1 MGTRENKSST
11 DIRTYIVCLETK
23 KDALN
28 CKKGYITKAK
38 KTMIIKTE
46 TNRNQVLRDFFLDD
60 FMTPFSHFLFWKE
73 EMEIEIMPTE
83 AQDLTINV
91 NHIEKTMT
99 ISGKSETV
107 MESASYHFKSTS
119 IHQWERKMTFP
130 DDIDPE
136 SIKVKQLKNKST
148 LQITSQRKEPTTEEC
163 MIPVTIE

>member
-11 DIRTYIVCLETK
+11 DIKTYIYHQSKEM
-23 KDALN
+23 
-28 CKKGYITKAK
+28 
-38 KTMIIKTE
+38 MIK
-46 TNRNQVLRDFFLDD
+46 TNRNPVMRDFFSDD
-60 FMTPFSHFLFWKE
+60 FMAPFTITFRTEPLFRFPIKESSGWKE

-91 NHIEKTMT
+91 NHKEKTMT

-107 MESASYHFKSTS
+107 KESASNNFKSTS
-119 IHQWERKMTFP
+119 IHQWERTMTFP
-130 DDIDPE
+130 VDIDPE